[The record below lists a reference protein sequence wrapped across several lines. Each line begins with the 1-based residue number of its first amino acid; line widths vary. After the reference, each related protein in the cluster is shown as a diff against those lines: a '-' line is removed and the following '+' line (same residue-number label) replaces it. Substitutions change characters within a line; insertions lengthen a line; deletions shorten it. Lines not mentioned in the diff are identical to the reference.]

1 MFGAK
6 FSRISHFF
14 AHKKPLCQVLAL
26 EITSFATSLN
36 IEKMEWL
43 SPSKKKRKLIASIDQ
58 GTSSSRFMV
67 FDKQGNVV
75 AKHQMEHK
83 QYYPR
88 ASWVEHD
95 AEEIWQCVKKCINY
109 GMYAGSVTKEEI
121 VSLGIT
127 NQRETTVIWNKH
139 TGEPYHKAIVWNDT
153 RTTSICTELEE
164 AGYGDY
170 IKNTTGLPISCYFS
184 GSKIMYLMRE
194 VPNLKE
200 AITRGMPCS
209 AQSTLGSCISSQPE
223 RYIKQMLQMQ
233 GALCSWI

>member
-1 MFGAK
+1 
-6 FSRISHFF
+6 
-14 AHKKPLCQVLAL
+14 
-26 EITSFATSLN
+26 
-36 IEKMEWL
+36 MEWL

-95 AEEIWQCVKKCINY
+95 AEEIWQC
-109 GMYAGSVTKEEI
+109 KEVHQLWHVCWERHQGEI
-121 VSLGIT
+121 VSLGHHKSA
-127 NQRETTVIWNKH
+127 RTTVIWNKH

-164 AGYGDY
+164 GYGDY

-200 AITRGMPCS
+200 AITRGCRVRHNRH
-209 AQSTLGSCISSQPE
+209 L
-223 RYIKQMLQMQ
+223 
-233 GALCSWI
+233 ALV